1 MLDLPDAITLPDR
14 LAAERATLTGLI
26 MVQLAG
32 VHPFTQEAA
41 LARAVAFVLHRH
53 PHVTRTS
60 FERALDTALILTQQG
75 DPHGGSQA

>member
-1 MLDLPDAITLPDR
+1 MTDLPDAITLPDQ

-26 MVQLAG
+26 MGHLAG

-41 LARAVAFVLHRH
+41 LARAVALVLRLH

-60 FERALDTALILTQQG
+60 FDRALDTALIITQQG
-75 DPHGGSQA
+75 ETK